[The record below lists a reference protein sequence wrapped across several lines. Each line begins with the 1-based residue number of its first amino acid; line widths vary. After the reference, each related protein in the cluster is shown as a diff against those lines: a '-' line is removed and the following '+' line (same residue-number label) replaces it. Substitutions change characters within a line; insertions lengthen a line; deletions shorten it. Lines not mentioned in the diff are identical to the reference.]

1 MMLHQFISF
10 RATEFSGTTVGL
22 AYMSTMCTPY
32 HSVGIVQ
39 VCLEINSWFY
49 STGPSN
55 ALFSESIEKMMFFSF
70 SVLTW

>member
-1 MMLHQFISF
+1 MMLCQFISF

-39 VCLEINSWFY
+39 VCLEINSG
-49 STGPSN
+49 SIGQVHQM
-55 ALFSESIEKMMFFSF
+55 LFF
-70 SVLTW
+70 LYLLRR